1 MKRRIGGIILALV
14 LAVVGTVALMAY
26 VNKAKD
32 DAVEDAQQVKVL
44 VVKQTVPQGS
54 SLAVINDAVALTDVP
69 QRLVADGALRDLD
82 GVDASLVAGI
92 ALLPGEQLLR
102 SRLVDPET
110 LARVEIPD
118 GLQEI
123 TIALDPQRAI
133 GGALQPGE
141 EVGII
146 LSFDPFRINVATSTE
161 TTVPVDPTET
171 TVEQPTQT
179 PNTTHLTLQ
188 KVLVTAV
195 QISAQDSDRRTE
207 TTEGD
212 GGGDGGD
219 GSGDDASVTTV
230 NEAPSNVLLVTLAV
244 TTAQAEQITFAA
256 EFGHIWLTRQTEDTD
271 PTGGRIVT
279 LDQVY
284 VAVPE

>member
-32 DAVEDAQQVKVL
+32 DAVEDAQQAKVL
-44 VVKQTVPQGS
+44 VVKQAVPQGS
-54 SLAVINDAVALTDVP
+54 SLAVVIGAVELTDVP
-69 QRLVADGALRDLD
+69 QRLVADGALSDFD

-102 SRLVDPET
+102 SRLVDPAT
-110 LARVEIPD
+110 MARVEIPD

-133 GGALQPGE
+133 GGVLQPGE
-141 EVGII
+141 TVGVI
-146 LSFDPFRINVATSTE
+146 LSFDPFRTNAATSTE
-161 TTVPVDPTET
+161 TTLPVDPTAT

-188 KVLVTAV
+188 QVLVTAV

-207 TTEGD
+207 NTEGD
-212 GGGDGGD
+212 GDGGD
-219 GSGDDASVTTV
+219 DATVTTL

-244 TTAQAEQITFAA
+244 STAQAEQITFAA
-256 EFGHIWLTRQTEDTD
+256 EFGHIWLTRQTDDTN
-271 PTGGRIVT
+271 PTGSRIVT

>member
-32 DAVEDAQQVKVL
+32 DAVEDAKQAKVL
-44 VVKQTVPQGS
+44 VVKRTVPQGS
-54 SLAVINDAVALTDVP
+54 SLAVVIGAVELTDVP
-69 QRLVADGALRDLD
+69 QRLVADGALSDFD
-82 GVDASLVAGI
+82 GVDSSLVAGI

-133 GGALQPGE
+133 GGVLQPGE
-141 EVGII
+141 RVGII
-146 LSFDPFRINVATSTE
+146 LSFDPFRINAATSTE
-161 TTVPVDPTET
+161 TTVPVDPTAT

-188 KVLVTAV
+188 QVLVTAV

-207 TTEGD
+207 TTQGN
-212 GGGDGGD
+212 GGDD
-219 GSGDDASVTTV
+219 GSGDDATVTTL

-256 EFGHIWLTRQTEDTD
+256 EFGHIWLSRQTDDTN